1 MAAAAERVL
10 VRSRSQLLDA
20 VADQADLVENL
31 GRFQDDLVT
40 EGRAMMSDVPF
51 LNGDA
56 FAERRE
62 ILMLSLLM
70 LDLDDDDDRIVDA
83 GIAVDWDRMG
93 RGFSKA

>member
-31 GRFQDDLVT
+31 GRFQDDLAT
-40 EGRAMMSDVPF
+40 EGRAMMSDVP
-51 LNGDA
+51 LLDGDGVDA

-70 LDLDDDDDRIVDA
+70 LDLTTMT
-83 GIAVDWDRMG
+83 IA
-93 RGFSKA
+93 